1 MLKLNEKRVHY
12 KPFEHSGAL
21 EFVKLINHTF
31 WTHDELNF
39 EEDKHHFKTLLS
51 NSEQEVLK
59 RSLLSISQIEVSV
72 KSFWGKLYDY
82 IPKPEFNGLGATFSE
97 NEFRHSEAYSRLLD
111 ELGYEDEFKKTVE
124 IPVFKNM
131 LELINS
137 EMKSEDI
144 FDKLLFF
151 TIVVEN
157 SSLFTKFA
165 NVLAF
170 NKFKGGIMKN
180 VADVI
185 AWTSVDEN
193 VHKEAGIYIINL
205 MINEGYVI
213 DESRLINNIR
223 RYVDVESELL
233 SWIYECGE
241 LNFFDQNDMLNF
253 LKNRIDVSIEKI
265 GCEKIFNVSEKEL
278 EPMEWFDEE
287 IYSSTSVDFH
297 ARRPVAYS
305 NHNTSVTSKDLF

>member
-1 MLKLNEKRVHY
+1 MPRLEEKRVYY
-12 KPFEHSGAL
+12 KPFEHVGAL

-39 EEDKHHFKTLLS
+39 DEDKHHFKTQLTE
-51 NSEQEVLK
+51 SEKEVLK
-59 RSLLSISQIEVSV
+59 RSLLSISQIEVAV

-111 ELGYEDEFKKTVE
+111 ELGYEDEFKKIVE
-124 IPVFKNM
+124 IPIFKKV
-131 LELINS
+131 LDLIES
-137 EMKSEDI
+137 EMSTKEI
-144 FDKLLFF
+144 FEKLLFF

-170 NKFKGGIMKN
+170 NKFRGGIMKN

-185 AWTSVDEN
+185 SWTSIDEN

-205 MINEGYVI
+205 MLDEGYVI
-213 DESRLINNIR
+213 DKEKLIANIR
-223 RYVDVESELL
+223 KYVDIESEHLD
-233 SWIYECGE
+233 WIYENGE
-241 LNFFDQNDMLNF
+241 LDFFTKDNMLDF
-253 LKNRIDVSIEKI
+253 LKNRIDISIEKI
-265 GCEKIFNVSEKEL
+265 GCEKIFNVTDDQL
-278 EPMEWFDEE
+278 EPMEWFDQE
-287 IYSSTSVDFH
+287 IYSSTSTDFH

-305 NHNTSVTSKDLF
+305 NHNTSVSSKDLF

>member
-1 MLKLNEKRVHY
+1 MGKLQEKRVHY
-12 KPFEHSGAL
+12 KPFEHNGAL

-39 EEDKHHFKTLLS
+39 DEDIHHFKTMLTD
-51 NSEQEVLK
+51 SEKEVLK

-111 ELGYEDEFKKTVE
+111 ELGYEDEFRRLVE
-124 IPVFKNM
+124 IPVFNKM
-131 LELINS
+131 LNLIES

-144 FDKLLFF
+144 FDRLLFF

-170 NKFKGGIMKN
+170 NRFRKGIMKN

-185 AWTSVDEN
+185 SWTSIDEN

-205 MINEGYVI
+205 MIQEGYVV
-213 DESRLINNIR
+213 DKERLHKNILN
-223 RYVDVESELL
+223 YVSVENELL
-233 SWIYECGE
+233 TWIYECGE
-241 LNFFDQNDMLNF
+241 LDFFTQENMLNF
-253 LKNRIDVSIEKI
+253 LKNRIDLSIEKI
-265 GCEKIFNVSEKEL
+265 GCDKIFNITDEDL

-287 IYSSTSVDFH
+287 IYSSASTDFH

-305 NHNTSVTSKDLF
+305 NHNSSVEAEDLY